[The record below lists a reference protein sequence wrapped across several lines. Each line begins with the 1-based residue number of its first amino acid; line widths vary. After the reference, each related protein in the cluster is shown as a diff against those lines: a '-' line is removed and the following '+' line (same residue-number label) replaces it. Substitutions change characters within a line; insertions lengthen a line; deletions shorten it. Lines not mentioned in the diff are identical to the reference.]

1 MKTVKVLIWG
11 FGAMGSTMG
20 RMCAG
25 IGGLEISGVCDMA
38 PERVGK
44 SVAEVLRQRD
54 AAEADEAA
62 GAAAEA
68 GRGSYPAYLEE
79 VLIGDDIDRVIQ
91 ESGADVALLATDSFV
106 QKALPKIEKLVRKG
120 INVVSTAEEM
130 AYPWISHPEESAQM
144 DRLARKHKV
153 SILGTGINPGF
164 VMDLLVVML
173 SGVCRAVTGVRAER
187 VNSLSPYGPAVME
200 EQGVGLSP
208 QEFAEKVRSGD
219 LAGHVGFVQ
228 SIGMVCEALGWQLD
242 RPVEQSMEAI
252 VSTVPRKAPYIKIE
266 PGMVAGC
273 DMRASG
279 YVNGRRALE
288 FVHPQQ
294 IEPELEGTNTG
305 DYITIEG
312 DPEIKLQVKPEIPG
326 GIGTAA
332 LCVNMMPLVIKAGS
346 GLKTMLDLPVPRAIG
361 GDISRFFQE
370 G

>member
-1 MKTVKVLIWG
+1 MDTIKVLIWG

-25 IGGLEISGVCDMA
+25 INGLEISGVCDMA

-44 SVAEVLRQRD
+44 SVAAALKERD
-54 AAEADEAA
+54 AAETEASGGDA
-62 GAAAEA
+62 
-68 GRGSYPAYLEE
+68 YPAYLEH
-79 VLIGDDIDRVIQ
+79 VIIGDDIDRVIQ
-91 ESGADVALLATDSFV
+91 ESGAEIALLATDSFV
-106 QKALPKIEKLVRKG
+106 DTALPKIEKLVRKG
-120 INVVSTAEEM
+120 LNVVSTAEEM
-130 AYPWISHPEESAQM
+130 AYPWLSHPEESAQM
-144 DRLARKHKV
+144 NRLARKHNV

-173 SGVCRAVTGVRAER
+173 SGVCRSVTGVRAER

-200 EQGVGLSP
+200 EQGVGLAP
-208 QEFAEKVRSGD
+208 EEFAEKVRSGE
-219 LAGHVGFVQ
+219 LAGHVGFIQ
-228 SIGMVCEALGWQLD
+228 SIGMVCDALGWKLD
-242 RPVEQSMEAI
+242 KTVEQSMEPI
-252 VSTVPRKAPYIKIE
+252 VSKVERKAPYISIA

-279 YVNGRRALE
+279 YVDGKRALE
-288 FVHPQQ
+288 YVHPQQ

-312 DPEIKLQVKPEIPG
+312 DPSISLQVKPEIPG

-332 LCVNMMPLVIKAGS
+332 LCVNMIPQVVKADA

-361 GDISRFFQE
+361 GDISRFF
-370 G
+370 

>member
-1 MKTVKVLIWG
+1 MDTIKVLIWG

-25 IGGLEISGVCDMA
+25 INGLEISGVCDMA

-44 SVAEVLRQRD
+44 SVAAALKERD
-54 AAEADEAA
+54 AAETEASGGDA
-62 GAAAEA
+62 
-68 GRGSYPAYLEE
+68 YPAYLEH
-79 VLIGDDIDRVIQ
+79 VIIGDDIDRVIQ
-91 ESGADVALLATDSFV
+91 ESGAEIALLATDSFV
-106 QKALPKIEKLVRKG
+106 EKALPKIEKLVRKG
-120 INVVSTAEEM
+120 LNVVSTAEEM

-144 DRLARKHKV
+144 NRLARKHNV
-153 SILGTGINPGF
+153 AILGTGINPGF

-173 SGVCRAVTGVRAER
+173 SGVCRSVTGVRAER

-200 EQGVGLSP
+200 EQGVGLAP
-208 QEFAEKVRSGD
+208 EEFTEKVRTGE

-228 SIGMVCEALGWQLD
+228 SIGMVCDALGWKLD
-242 RPVEQSMEAI
+242 TSVEQSMEAI
-252 VSTVPRKAPYIKIE
+252 VSRVERKTPYIKIG
-266 PGMVAGC
+266 PGSVAGC
-273 DMRASG
+273 DMRAFG
-279 YVNGRRALE
+279 VVNGRRALE
-288 FVHPQQ
+288 YVHPQQ

-332 LCVNMMPLVIKAGS
+332 LCVNMIPLVIKAES

-361 GDISRFFQE
+361 NDISRFFRE
-370 G
+370 V

>member
-20 RMCAG
+20 RMCAR
-25 IGGLEISGVCDMA
+25 INGLEISGVCDMA
-38 PERVGK
+38 PDRLGK

-54 AAEADEAA
+54 AAE
-62 GAAAEA
+62 
-68 GRGSYPAYLEE
+68 GSASEEYPAYLEQL
-79 VLIGDDIDRVIQ
+79 VIGDDIDRVIQ
-91 ESGADVALLATDSFV
+91 ESGADIALLATDSFV
-106 QKALPKIEKLVRKG
+106 EKAVPKIEKLVRKG

-130 AYPWISHPEESAQM
+130 AYPWISHPEISAQM
-144 DRLARKHKV
+144 DRLGRKHGV

-173 SGVCRAVTGVRAER
+173 SGVCRGVTGVRAER

-200 EQGVGLSP
+200 EQGVGLAP
-208 QEFAEKVRSGD
+208 EDFAAKVRSGE

-228 SIGMVCEALGWQLD
+228 SIGMVCDALGWKLD
-242 RPVEQSMEAI
+242 RPVEQSMEPI
-252 VSTVPRKAPYIKIE
+252 VSKVERKAPYISIA

-279 YVNGRRALE
+279 YVDGKRALE
-288 FVHPQQ
+288 YVHPQQ

-312 DPEIKLQVKPEIPG
+312 DPSISLQVKPEIPG

-332 LCVNMMPLVIKAGS
+332 LCVNMIPQVVKADA

-361 GDISRFFQE
+361 GDISRFF
-370 G
+370 

>member
-1 MKTVKVLIWG
+1 VKTVKVLIWG

-25 IGGLEISGVCDMA
+25 ISGLEISGVCDMA
-38 PERVGK
+38 PARVGK
-44 SVAEVLRQRD
+44 SVAEALRQRD
-54 AAEADEAA
+54 AAEADGEET
-62 GAAAEA
+62 GSG
-68 GRGSYPAYLEE
+68 GRNAYPAYLEN

-120 INVVSTAEEM
+120 LDVVSTAEEM

-208 QEFAEKVRSGD
+208 QEFAEKVRSGE

-228 SIGMVCEALGWQLD
+228 SIGMVCDALGWQLD
-242 RPVEQSMEAI
+242 KPVEQSMEAI
-252 VSTVPRKAPYIKIE
+252 VSSVQRKAPYIKIE
-266 PGMVAGC
+266 PGSVAGC
-273 DMRASG
+273 DMRAFG

-288 FVHPQQ
+288 YVHPQQ
-294 IEPELEGTNTG
+294 IEPEQEGTNTG

-332 LCVNMMPLVIKAGS
+332 LCVNMMPLVIKADS

-361 GDISRFFQE
+361 SDISRFFQKD
-370 G
+370 

>member
-20 RMCAG
+20 RMWAC
-25 IGGLEISGVCDMA
+25 INGLEISGVCDMA
-38 PERVGK
+38 PDRLGK

-54 AAEADEAA
+54 AAE
-62 GAAAEA
+62 
-68 GRGSYPAYLEE
+68 GSAPEEYPAYLEQ
-79 VLIGDDIDRVIQ
+79 VVIGEDINRVIQ
-91 ESGADVALLATDSFV
+91 ESGADIALLATDSFV
-106 QKALPKIEKLVRKG
+106 EKAVPKIEKLVRKG

-130 AYPWISHPEESAQM
+130 AYPWISHPEISAQM
-144 DRLARKHKV
+144 DRLGRKHGV
-153 SILGTGINPGF
+153 SILGSGINPGF

-173 SGVCRAVTGVRAER
+173 SGVCRGVTGVRAER

-200 EQGVGLSP
+200 EQGVGLAP
-208 QEFAEKVRSGD
+208 EDFAAKVRSGE

-228 SIGMVCEALGWQLD
+228 SIGMVCDALGWKLD
-242 RPVEQSMEAI
+242 RTVEQSMEPI
-252 VSTVPRKAPYIKIE
+252 VSKVERKAPYISIA

-279 YVNGRRALE
+279 YVDGKRALE
-288 FVHPQQ
+288 YVHPQQ
-294 IEPELEGTNTG
+294 IEPELEGTDTG

-312 DPEIKLQVKPEIPG
+312 DPNISLQVKPEIPG

-332 LCVNMMPLVIKAGS
+332 LCVNMIPQVVKADA

-361 GDISRFFQE
+361 GDISRFF
-370 G
+370 